1 MTKTVLITGATAGFG
16 AAMARQ
22 FAEAGW
28 RVVGTGRRAERLR
41 KLKDELGADRF
52 HPAVFDIRDASAM
65 DEALSSLPESFRGI
79 DVLVN
84 NAGLAIGNAPAPH
97 PKLEGWLTTIE
108 TNVTALVTLTHK
120 LLPGLIERKGLI
132 VNISSVAATYPYPGA
147 NVYGGTKAFVTQFSL
162 GLRSDLHGTGVR
174 VTSIEPGLC
183 ETEFTLVRTGGDQA
197 ASDAL
202 YKGAHPLTA
211 DDIAAAVL
219 WVANLPPHMN
229 VNRLEVMPVTQ
240 SWPGFQFAR
249 DSHE

>member
-1 MTKTVLITGATAGFG
+1 MKTALITGATAGFG

-28 RVVGTGRRAERLR
+28 RVIGTGRRADRLR
-41 KLKDELGADRF
+41 GLEEQFGADRF
-52 HPAVFDIRDASAM
+52 HAAVFDIRDAAAM
-65 DEALSSLPESFRGI
+65 DAALSSLPEAFQKI

-84 NAGLAIGNAPAPH
+84 NAGLAIGNAPAPQA
-97 PKLEGWLTTIE
+97 KLEDWLTTIE
-108 TNVTALVTLTHK
+108 TNVTPLVRLTHK

-132 VNISSVAATYPYPGA
+132 VNISSVAATFPYPGG
-147 NVYGGTKAFVTQFSL
+147 NVYGATKAFVTQFSL

-183 ETEFTLVRTGGDQA
+183 ETEFTLVRTGGDKA

-211 DDIAAAVL
+211 DDIAGAVL
-219 WVANLPPHMN
+219 WIANLPPHMN

-240 SWPGFQFAR
+240 SWPAFQIFR
-249 DSHE
+249 DSDE